1 MKKLTA
7 KQEWALEQIKQLQ
20 YSENLSA
27 AAVCKKI
34 GISDSS
40 YSAIKSGTYNGDV
53 DKQMK
58 KVIEYF
64 ETKQAAA
71 EIYVGTDYKD
81 TSISSNVYK
90 IIRNCQLQGGLA
102 IACGDAG
109 IGKTQACR
117 QYYREHG
124 TNCIYI
130 TVNPCIKSS
139 KSVLELIGS
148 KLNVSSGSVSRLW
161 LEISSKLS
169 DGMVIIVD
177 EAQHLTRNAIDTL
190 RSLCDSF
197 DENGQT
203 LGVCFVGNETTVSRL
218 GGKQKAEFAQIRN
231 RTKNTRFYSVKQI
244 KKSDIEM
251 LFPDIRADAAAV
263 EFLLRIAQSPQA
275 IRGAVNLYSNAL
287 DNGNVTAKGLSAIAK
302 YMDMAV

>member
-71 EIYVGTDYKD
+71 EIYV
-81 TSISSNVYK
+81 YK

-124 TNCIYI
+124 TNCTYI

-190 RSLCDSF
+190 RSLCDCF
-197 DENGQT
+197 DEKGQT
-203 LGVCFVGNETTVSRL
+203 LGICFVGNETTVSRL

-251 LFPDIRADAAAV
+251 LFPDIREDAAAV

>member
-1 MKKLTA
+1 M
-7 KQEWALEQIKQLQ
+7 
-20 YSENLSA
+20 
-27 AAVCKKI
+27 
-34 GISDSS
+34 
-40 YSAIKSGTYNGDV
+40 
-53 DKQMK
+53 
-58 KVIEYF
+58 
-64 ETKQAAA
+64 
-71 EIYVGTDYKD
+71 
-81 TSISSNVYK
+81 YK

-190 RSLCDSF
+190 RSLCDCF
-197 DENGQT
+197 DEKGQT
-203 LGVCFVGNETTVSRL
+203 LGICFVGNETTVSRL

-251 LFPDIRADAAAV
+251 LFPDIREDVAAV

>member
-71 EIYVGTDYKD
+71 EIYVGTDYKE

-124 TNCIYI
+124 TNCTYI

-190 RSLCDSF
+190 RSLCDW
-197 DENGQT
+197 
-203 LGVCFVGNETTVSRL
+203 L
-218 GGKQKAEFAQIRN
+218 
-231 RTKNTRFYSVKQI
+231 
-244 KKSDIEM
+244 
-251 LFPDIRADAAAV
+251 
-263 EFLLRIAQSPQA
+263 
-275 IRGAVNLYSNAL
+275 
-287 DNGNVTAKGLSAIAK
+287 
-302 YMDMAV
+302 